1 MSVFVR
7 IFLRWAA
14 GFLIAKGI
22 FSESDAN
29 LITSDPELAAMLE
42 MGLGAALGALAE
54 GWYALARRLGW
65 SK

>member
-1 MSVFVR
+1 MSVAVR

-29 LITSDPELAAMLE
+29 LITSDPELAAMIE
-42 MGLGAALGALAE
+42 MGVGMALGAISE
-54 GWYALARRLGW
+54 GWYVLARKFGW
-65 SK
+65 AK

>member
-7 IFLRWAA
+7 IFLRWLA

-22 FSESDAN
+22 FSESDASM
-29 LITSDPELAAMLE
+29 IATDPELAAMIE
-42 MGLGAALGALAE
+42 VGLGMALGAISEA
-54 GWYALARRLGW
+54 WYFLARKFGW